1 MQISNTFRLVGPM
14 GLLLVGHPAQ
24 ANLDLS
30 QQVDRVVQ
38 YLDGQLS
45 TSHRA
50 ANNPKVPDVTM
61 TTCRVQLAP
70 AATDDRVYL
79 YQEQAITSQMGKPYR
94 QRILEISAR
103 PLSQIVR
110 SRTFRLVDPNQ
121 WVNFCDR
128 PRQLMQRRDLAPAAV
143 CSVFL
148 KARNE
153 EFTGVTEASGCPAQ
167 VRGAVLIRNRVRL
180 YPGGME
186 TWDRGYDAQGKQ
198 VWGAGNVPY
207 QFRRNTH

>member
-1 MQISNTFRLVGPM
+1 MQISNTFRCAGVIGFVLVGY
-14 GLLLVGHPAQ
+14 PAQ
-24 ANLDLS
+24 ANSDLS
-30 QQVDRVVQ
+30 QQVNRVVQ

-50 ANNPKVPDVTM
+50 ANNPQVADVTM
-61 TTCRVQLAP
+61 TTCRVQLEP
-70 AATDDRVYL
+70 AAFNDRVYL
-79 YQEQAITSQMGKPYR
+79 YQEQAITSRMKQPYR

-103 PLSQIVR
+103 PLSQTVR
-110 SRTFRLVDPNQ
+110 SRTFKLVDQTQ

-128 PRQLMQRRDLAPAAV
+128 PRQLIQRSDLAPAV

-153 EFTGVTEASGCPAQ
+153 EFTGVTEATGCPAQ
-167 VRGAVLIRNRVRL
+167 VRGAVLIRNRIRL

-186 TWDRGYDAQGKQ
+186 TWDRGYDAQGQQ
-198 VWGAGNVPY
+198 VWGAGNAPY
-207 QFRRNTH
+207 QFRRNPN